1 MPSLIIVSGDQA
13 GAHFVLG
20 QRTLS
25 IGREPARDIQVT
37 DPKVSRK
44 HALVRHEDGDH
55 VISPAK
61 ALNGVIINGDAIDN
75 ERALKDGDV
84 ITLGDTNLQYSL
96 SDNPD
101 ATNMLHHRK
110 DAARENRDKNTLM

>member
-1 MPSLIIVSGDQA
+1 MPSLMITSGDKA

-20 QRTLS
+20 HRTLA
-25 IGREPARDIQVT
+25 IGRDPARDIQIT

-44 HALVRHEDGDH
+44 HALVRHVEGAYL
-55 VISPAK
+55 IGAAK
-61 ALNGVIINGDAIDN
+61 ALNGVIINGEAIEE
-75 ERALKDGDV
+75 ERALSEGDV
-84 ITLGDTNLQYSL
+84 ITLGDTNLQFTM

-101 ATNMLHHRK
+101 ATNMLHKRK